1 LEASGFDHV
10 DFRFAPIRFLNIP
23 SLIEI
28 YFIDGKSLKSIN
40 PFSKLKTLKPLILI
54 LILFSYSLHVRSQE
68 KGKASYYADKF
79 EGKSTASGQIY
90 HHHLKTAAHPTL
102 PFGTF
107 VKVTNIRNNKTV
119 VVIINDRGPFA
130 KGRIIDLSKSAAREI
145 GGIRLGIF
153 EVEVEV
159 FPDIAP
165 LWEKEEIKKG

>member
-1 LEASGFDHV
+1 MKAFIFIL
-10 DFRFAPIRFLNIP
+10 L
-23 SLIEI
+23 SLS
-28 YFIDGKSLKSIN
+28 FT
-40 PFSKLKTLKPLILI
+40 FV
-54 LILFSYSLHVRSQE
+54 VRAQE
-68 KGKASYYADKF
+68 KGKASYYANKF

-90 HHHLKTAAHPTL
+90 QHHLKTAAHPTL

-145 GGIRLGIF
+145 GGIQQGIF
-153 EVEVEV
+153 EVEIEV

-165 LWEKEEIKKG
+165 FRENEEIKKG